1 MFKGGVALHGEP
13 GKCLLLPCGRN
24 IRVGTEV
31 PSGGHAKLSATL

>member
-24 IRVGTEV
+24 IGVGTEV
-31 PSGGHAKLSATL
+31 PSGSHAKLSVTL